1 MWDLYELHWFVL
13 VNISLRMV
21 LTSTPSRLARE
32 MVVWVKLDHP
42 NILKFKG
49 FFIDQ
54 QQHLCYIVCPYA
66 AHGNVTQYLERSPD
80 NQTEKFDLVRAL
92 SSLLLFCHSPRS
104 HMVIVTQDQ

>member
-1 MWDLYELHWFVL
+1 
-13 VNISLRMV
+13 
-21 LTSTPSRLARE
+21 

-54 QQHLCYIVCPYA
+54 QQQLCYIICPYA

-92 SSLLLFCHSPRS
+92 SYLTLFRRTLRSLWWF
-104 HMVIVTQDQ
+104 